1 MANPNRVAGQ
11 AVITVDGDRLETDGQ
26 STLELG
32 GPVRTAVPGDY
43 QVGSFSEKEQESKMT
58 VSILLKKATRVTDL
72 RRIDNATLTL
82 RTDVGQLWMV
92 RNAYVA
98 EVITINTSDG
108 KAQVVFQ
115 GPPAEELTL

>member
-32 GPVRTAVPGDY
+32 GPVRTAVAGDY
-43 QVGSFSEKEQESKMT
+43 QVGSFTEKEQESKMT

-98 EVITINTSDG
+98 DVISINTSDG

>member
-98 EVITINTSDG
+98 EVITINTNDG